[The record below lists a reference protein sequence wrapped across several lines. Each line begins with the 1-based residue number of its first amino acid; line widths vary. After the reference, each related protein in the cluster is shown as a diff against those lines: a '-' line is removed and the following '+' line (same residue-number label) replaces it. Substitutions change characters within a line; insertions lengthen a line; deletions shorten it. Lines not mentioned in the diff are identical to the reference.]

1 MCYVLTLTDDDS
13 KNKMVKKRK
22 LATFFAFIV
31 ETEPQVADSLD
42 DNNENEDVMTEEELL
57 KDYKLFKDGCIVN
70 NICDQIIM
78 KGVRSADKCYMW
90 TPIKALLSK
99 KSEDANLWHKK
110 LGHTNFKNIQEL
122 IVATSDD
129 DR

>member
-1 MCYVLTLTDDDS
+1 MMNSNNNILEEILEAGKVVGNNTCIGYEKGESLEGLTANLISIS
-13 KNKMVKKRK
+13 K
-22 LATFFAFIV
+22 LC
-31 ETEPQVADSLD
+31 
-42 DNNENEDVMTEEELL
+42 DNGMHVS
-57 KDYKLFKDGCIVN
+57 FSKDGCIVN